1 MGYVNH
7 LDNAYVLSKDYSV
20 SDVLDAVQQLLN
32 EDRLYYRLVE
42 SGRSTAMEYD
52 FQKVVN
58 RFLEAVKPA

>member
-1 MGYVNH
+1 MF
-7 LDNAYVLSKDYSV
+7 LAKDYSV
-20 SDVLDAVQQLLN
+20 NDVLDAVQQLLN